1 MSGFGIIQLWGHCI
15 EDILPVACFERIIF
29 GIKNQ
34 RFLLKKKKGFK
45 AEQQNADLQDQKVR
59 PYLFR
64 TNSESQ
70 FELLL

>member
-34 RFLLKKKKGFK
+34 RFLLKKKKRVQSRAAK
-45 AEQQNADLQDQKVR
+45 CRPTRPESETLLIQN
-59 PYLFR
+59 
-64 TNSESQ
+64 
-70 FELLL
+70 